1 MRVDMGAARV
11 AVYCGGGR
19 GRGGAVAGSW
29 RIQNQMGRC
38 WPLANSKGQMLA
50 LGEFKRADAES
61 RVLPIGTLICIH
73 PPDSPAEA
81 ADATATARSGP
92 GGRHLVGVLLG
103 GQLVRWEHLCDAAY
117 HVLECR
123 GLKPRM
129 TLDRQIAPCHTSCS
143 CCITNSLQAAAA
155 ILNTPTDS
163 KSPQSKNKY
172 SSEVMH
178 VAVYKSGEAYRGKKV
193 LVVGCGNSGMV
204 VSLDLCDHS
213 ALPAMVVRDAVHVL
227 PGEVLGKSTFE
238 LAVLLMAWL
247 PLWLVDKIL
256 VLLAWFVL
264 GNLAKLGIRRPT
276 TGRLGAMGRRLGGGR
291 AAPARLSL
299 SLSAP
304 LSSPPSLFPPPLS
317 LLAEGGE
324 RRRRDGSLSL
334 PPRQRRGSDS
344 GGTDAAAWTIWPEEG
359 KQRRWCERGD
369 GGTDVDGCAEA
380 APLSSL
386 PRSGPTRRGEGGGGG
401 KHLPPSQIRTE
412 GGGGRRR
419 HRMQK
424 EFAGDDDVSF

>member
-1 MRVDMGAARV
+1 MAWPPFSHALWPGLRSRKHFVPTIGD
-11 AVYCGGGR
+11 CFSR
-19 GRGGAVAGSW
+19 G
-29 RIQNQMGRC
+29 
-38 WPLANSKGQMLA
+38 K
-50 LGEFKRADAES
+50 EKRN
-61 RVLPIGTLICIH
+61 RTLFVVTGVPPIVLH
-73 PPDSPAEA
+73 S
-81 ADATATARSGP
+81 

-103 GQLVRWEHLCDAAY
+103 GQLVRWEHLRDAAH

-123 GLKPRM
+123 SLKPRM
-129 TLDRQIAPCHTSCS
+129 TLDRQIALCHTSCS

-256 VLLAWFVL
+256 VFLAWFVL

-276 TGRLGAMGRRLGGGR
+276 TGR
-291 AAPARLSL
+291 
-299 SLSAP
+299 
-304 LSSPPSLFPPPLS
+304 
-317 LLAEGGE
+317 
-324 RRRRDGSLSL
+324 
-334 PPRQRRGSDS
+334 
-344 GGTDAAAWTIWPEEG
+344 
-359 KQRRWCERGD
+359 RGD
-369 GGTDVDGCAEA
+369 GLEGSVQRRRYGD
-380 APLSSL
+380 
-386 PRSGPTRRGEGGGGG
+386 RRRGGDWCLGEMAIFLIWIWMRCACGAM
-401 KHLPPSQIRTE
+401 R
-412 GGGGRRR
+412 GGGGRFDRSSFTIGT
-419 HRMQK
+419 HRNGRNFQPWLREMAASQPR
-424 EFAGDDDVSF
+424 EGNLRTCPWPGGYCLFGCAGTE

>member
-1 MRVDMGAARV
+1 LNSNLKF
-11 AVYCGGGR
+11 
-19 GRGGAVAGSW
+19 AGEISEKENKKQ
-29 RIQNQMGRC
+29 I
-38 WPLANSKGQMLA
+38 ATLA
-50 LGEFKRADAES
+50 L
-61 RVLPIGTLICIH
+61 
-73 PPDSPAEA
+73 
-81 ADATATARSGP
+81 
-92 GGRHLVGVLLG
+92 LG
-103 GQLVRWEHLCDAAY
+103 S
-117 HVLECR
+117 
-123 GLKPRM
+123 
-129 TLDRQIAPCHTSCS
+129 HTSCS

-163 KSPQSKNKY
+163 KSPRSKNKY

-291 AAPARLSL
+291 AAPAVRRPAS
-299 SLSAP
+299 
-304 LSSPPSLFPPPLS
+304 
-317 LLAEGGE
+317 
-324 RRRRDGSLSL
+324 RRRL
-334 PPRQRRGSDS
+334 
-344 GGTDAAAWTIWPEEG
+344 A
-359 KQRRWCERGD
+359 
-369 GGTDVDGCAEA
+369 
-380 APLSSL
+380 
-386 PRSGPTRRGEGGGGG
+386 TR
-401 KHLPPSQIRTE
+401 
-412 GGGGRRR
+412 
-419 HRMQK
+419 
-424 EFAGDDDVSF
+424 